1 MVDLTMPIVELNKE
15 NLNKAIYNIQDN
27 FDELYGYTSTI
38 DSRINDNV
46 VTVSNRIYDLEN
58 KVETIDDTLSSLVE
72 NLKNACSQFGVSA
85 EAAGRALAE
94 MGVHLGVA
102 FMDCTGNVR
111 IEEAMKE
118 LDKILKDNN
127 EDDDNPFELEEQYR
141 WEWLDDFDE

>member
-1 MVDLTMPIVELNKE
+1 MVHLTMPIVELNKE
-15 NLNKAIYNIQDN
+15 NLDKAIYNIQDN

-58 KVETIDDTLSSLVE
+58 KVEVIDNTLSSLVE

-94 MGVHLGVA
+94 MGARLGVA
-102 FMDCTGNVR
+102 FMDCTDNVR

-118 LDKILKDNN
+118 LDKILK
-127 EDDDNPFELEEQYR
+127 DDDNPFELEEQYR

>member
-1 MVDLTMPIVELNKE
+1 MVHLTMPIVELNKE

-46 VTVSNRIYDLEN
+46 VTVSNKIYDLEN
-58 KVETIDDTLSSLVE
+58 KVEAIDDTLSSLVE

-94 MGVHLGVA
+94 MGARLGVA
-102 FMDCTGNVR
+102 FMDCTGNAR
-111 IEEAMKE
+111 IEDTMKE

-127 EDDDNPFELEEQYR
+127 ENDNPFELEEQYR

>member
-1 MVDLTMPIVELNKE
+1 MVHLTMPIVELNKE

-27 FDELYGYTSTI
+27 FDELYDYTSTI
-38 DSRINDNV
+38 DTRINDNV

-58 KVETIDDTLSSLVE
+58 KVEVIDDTLSSLVE

-94 MGVHLGVA
+94 MGARLGVA
-102 FMDCTGNVR
+102 FMDCTGNAS
-111 IEEAMKE
+111 IEDAMKE

-127 EDDDNPFELEEQYR
+127 EDDNPFELEEQYR

>member
-1 MVDLTMPIVELNKE
+1 MVHLTMPIVELNKE

-46 VTVSNRIYDLEN
+46 VTVSNKIYDLEN
-58 KVETIDDTLSSLVE
+58 KVEAIDDTLSSLVE

-94 MGVHLGVA
+94 MGARLGVA
-102 FMDCTGNVR
+102 FMDCTGNAR
-111 IEEAMKE
+111 IEDTMKE
-118 LDKILKDNN
+118 LDKILKDDN
-127 EDDDNPFELEEQYR
+127 ENDNPFELEEQYR

>member
-1 MVDLTMPIVELNKE
+1 M
-15 NLNKAIYNIQDN
+15 AQ
-27 FDELYGYTSTI
+27 LYEYTSTI

-94 MGVHLGVA
+94 MGARLGVV
-102 FMDCTGNVR
+102 FMDCTGNSC

-118 LDKILKDNN
+118 LDKTLK
-127 EDDDNPFELEEQYR
+127 EDDNPFELEEQYR

>member
-1 MVDLTMPIVELNKE
+1 MVDLTMPIMELNKE

-94 MGVHLGVA
+94 MGARLGIA
-102 FMDCTGNVR
+102 FMDCTSNSC

-127 EDDDNPFELEEQYR
+127 EDDNPFELEEQYR
-141 WEWLDDFDE
+141 WEWLDDTE